1 MNKIVSLTKVLIK
14 NSFQKYNEN
23 NKNKNIV
30 GKVILYILLG
40 AYLMGIFAFLSYG
53 LISTLKQANQESMF
67 IGIFLLGLALLTI
80 IQSIISSTN
89 VFYFSKDIEYIL
101 PLPLKPK
108 EILISK
114 LNVILITEYIMEI
127 IFAVTPITIYGII
140 TLQGPM
146 FYIIS
151 LLVLIVFPIIPILI
165 ATFIIMIIMS
175 FSKRFKNKDRFR
187 LIAPLIGIIL
197 AVIMSFSLSGTTN
210 YSEEDLLNSLKQANS
225 MVEMVSDNLPII
237 KPAINAIVNSS
248 FVEFLKLL
256 GITLILY
263 IVFIL
268 IGNKIYFRGVI
279 GNLSSGTKKGKEV
292 KLKKIKTNS
301 IGKSYIIKEFKVLLK
316 NPIFFIQCVLP
327 SVLMPIIFLGIFI
340 VTLNTNN
347 SQEALNEF
355 KSVLGIYIETPIGLA
370 IIISVTEF
378 LTSMLYIAPTVIS
391 RDGQNAIFMKYIP
404 ISYYKQL
411 IYKGIPN
418 IFFGTIT
425 STIVIAFIYI
435 LAKPSLLFL
444 LTVFIINLI
453 LLILQ
458 TLLMELVD
466 LRKPKLEWTTEYA
479 VVKQNL
485 NLLWPVVLNLL
496 EIGIILIISIL
507 LNFTNYLLTAIIL
520 IVIHIIITYFV
531 NKYMYK
537 NQNELFNKIGWNL

>member
-80 IQSIISSTN
+80 IQSIISATN

-114 LNVILITEYIMEI
+114 LNVILITEYIMKI

-537 NQNELFNKIGWNL
+537 NQNELFNKIG

>member
-80 IQSIISSTN
+80 IQSIISATN

-316 NPIFFIQCVLP
+316 KPIFFIQCVLP

-378 LTSMLYIAPTVIS
+378 LTSMLYVAPTVIS

-537 NQNELFNKIGWNL
+537 NQNELFNKIG

>member
-23 NKNKNIV
+23 NKNKSIV
-30 GKVILYILLG
+30 GKVILYIILG

-53 LISTLKQANQESMF
+53 LITTLKQVNQETMF
-67 IGIFLLGLALLTI
+67 IGIFFLGLALLTI
-80 IQSIISSTN
+80 IQSIISATN
-89 VFYFSKDIEYIL
+89 IFYFSKDIEYIL

-127 IFAVTPITIYGII
+127 IFAITPITLYGII
-140 TLQGPM
+140 TGQGVL

-151 LLVLIVFPIIPILI
+151 LLVLLVFPIIPILI

-175 FSKRFKNKDRFR
+175 FSKGAKNKDRFR

-197 AVIMSFSLSGTTN
+197 AVIMSFSLSGTSN
-210 YSEEDLLNSLKQANS
+210 YSEDDLLNALKQANS

-248 FVEFLKLL
+248 FIEFLKLL
-256 GITLILY
+256 IITAILY
-263 IVFIL
+263 ILFIL
-268 IGNKIYFRGVI
+268 LGNKIYFKGVV
-279 GNLSSGTKKGKEV
+279 GNLSSGTKKGKKI
-292 KLKKIKTNS
+292 KLKDIKANTVR
-301 IGKSYIIKEFKVLLK
+301 KSYVLKEFKTLLK

-327 SVLMPIIFLGIFI
+327 SVLMPVIFLGIFI
-340 VTLNTNN
+340 VSLNSNN
-347 SQEALNEF
+347 SQETLNEF
-355 KSVLGIYIETPIGLA
+355 KSVLGNYIETPIGLA
-370 IIISVTEF
+370 VIISVTEF
-378 LTSMLYIAPTVIS
+378 LTSMLYIAPTAIS

-425 STIVIAFIYI
+425 SIMVMAFIYI
-435 LAKPSLLFL
+435 LAKPSILFL
-444 LTVFIINLI
+444 ATIFVINLI

-485 NLLWPVVLNLL
+485 NLFWPVVLNLL
-496 EIGIILIISIL
+496 EIGIIFIISIL
-507 LNFTNYLLTAIIL
+507 LSFTNYLLTAIIL
-520 IVIHIIITYFV
+520 IVLHIIITYFV
-531 NKYMYK
+531 NKYIYK
-537 NQNELFNKIGWNL
+537 NQNELFNKIG

>member
-23 NKNKNIV
+23 NKNKSIV
-30 GKVILYILLG
+30 GKVILYIILG

-53 LISTLKQANQESMF
+53 LITTLKQVNQETMF
-67 IGIFLLGLALLTI
+67 IGIFFLGLALLTI
-80 IQSIISSTN
+80 IQSIISATN
-89 VFYFSKDIEYIL
+89 IFYFSKDIEYIL

-127 IFAVTPITIYGII
+127 IFAITPITLYGII
-140 TLQGPM
+140 TGQGVL

-151 LLVLIVFPIIPILI
+151 LLVLLVFPIIPILI

-175 FSKRFKNKDRFR
+175 FSKGAKNKDRFR

-197 AVIMSFSLSGTTN
+197 AVIMSFSLSGTSN
-210 YSEEDLLNSLKQANS
+210 YSEDDLLNALKQANS

-248 FVEFLKLL
+248 FIEFLKLL
-256 GITLILY
+256 IITAILY
-263 IVFIL
+263 ILFIL
-268 IGNKIYFRGVI
+268 LGNKIYFRGVV
-279 GNLSSGTKKGKEV
+279 GNLSSGTKKGKKI
-292 KLKKIKTNS
+292 KLKDIKANTVR
-301 IGKSYIIKEFKVLLK
+301 KSYVLKEFKTLLK

-327 SVLMPIIFLGIFI
+327 SVLMPVIFLGIFI
-340 VTLNTNN
+340 VSLNSNN
-347 SQEALNEF
+347 SQETLNEF
-355 KSVLGIYIETPIGLA
+355 KSVLGNYIETPIGLA
-370 IIISVTEF
+370 VIISVTEF
-378 LTSMLYIAPTVIS
+378 LTSMLYIAPTAIS

-425 STIVIAFIYI
+425 SIMVMAFIYI
-435 LAKPSLLFL
+435 LAKPSILFL
-444 LTVFIINLI
+444 ATIFVINLI

-485 NLLWPVVLNLL
+485 NLFWPVVLNLL
-496 EIGIILIISIL
+496 EIGIIFIISIL
-507 LNFTNYLLTAIIL
+507 LSFTNYLLTAIIL
-520 IVIHIIITYFV
+520 IVLHIIITYFV
-531 NKYMYK
+531 NKYIYK
-537 NQNELFNKIGWNL
+537 NQNELFNKIG

>member
-80 IQSIISSTN
+80 IQSIISATN

-127 IFAVTPITIYGII
+127 IFAVTPITTYGII

-496 EIGIILIISIL
+496 EIGIIFIISIL

-537 NQNELFNKIGWNL
+537 NQNELFNKIG

>member
-1 MNKIVSLTKVLIK
+1 MNKIISLTKVLIK

-23 NKNKNIV
+23 NRNKSIV
-30 GKVILYILLG
+30 GKVILYIILG
-40 AYLMGIFAFLSYG
+40 AYLMGIFAFLTYG
-53 LISTLKQANQESMF
+53 LITTLKQANQEKMF
-67 IGIFLLGLALLTI
+67 IGIFLLGLALLTT
-80 IQSIISSTN
+80 IQSIISATN

-537 NQNELFNKIGWNL
+537 NQNELFNKIG